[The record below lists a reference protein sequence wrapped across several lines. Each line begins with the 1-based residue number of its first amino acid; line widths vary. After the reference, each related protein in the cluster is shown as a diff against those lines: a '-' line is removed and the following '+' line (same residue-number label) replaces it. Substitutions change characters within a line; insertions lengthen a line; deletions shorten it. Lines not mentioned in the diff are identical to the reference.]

1 MCCSDSYARRVPT
14 PSRTL
19 NRDILRL
26 AVPALG
32 SLVAEPLFLI
42 VDSALVGHLGVTPL
56 AGLGIASAVLQT
68 IVGLMVF
75 LAYATTPA
83 VARRFGAGDPTRAVS
98 VGIDGMWLALGIG
111 AILALAGYLTT
122 PFLVGLFGASPEVAR
137 DAETYLGISM
147 WGLPAMLIVFAAT
160 GLLRG
165 MQDTVTPLWIAGL
178 GFGANA
184 LLNWLFIYGFG
195 WGIGGSAFGTV
206 VAQWGMVAA
215 YVVVI
220 GRLARTHSASV
231 RPHREG
237 VRGSAR
243 SGGWLF
249 LRTLTLRAAL
259 LATVFVATGLG
270 TEELAG
276 WQVAFTIF
284 STAAFALDALA
295 IAAQALIGKGLGAGD
310 TGEVQRTLGAHRV
323 VGRLVRGDRRRGD
336 RRAVGCDRAAVHRGC
351 RARRPHSAGADRARR
366 GAAGLRS
373 GVRARRGA
381 DRGGGREVPRDRRS
395 PEPRALRARA
405 HRARGAERGRRG
417 RTRLAR
423 GRLLRG
429 LHAGAARDPRLARPR
444 RRLDDRRGVGVQ
456 AQRRHHSYITTAA
469 AADALIERVEPYCVI
484 STVPDAAASASGER
498 PGPS

>member
-1 MCCSDSYARRVPT
+1 MTT
-14 PSRTL
+14 PQPTL

-42 VDSALVGHLGVTPL
+42 VDSALVGHLGVVPL
-56 AGLGIASAVLQT
+56 AGLGIAAAVLQT

-83 VARRFGAGDPTRAVS
+83 VARRFGAGDPTKAVS
-98 VGIDGMWLALGIG
+98 VGIDGIWLALGLG
-111 AILALAGYLTT
+111 AVLALVGYLAT
-122 PFLVGLFGASPEVAR
+122 PFLVGLFGATPDVAEQ
-137 DAETYLGISM
+137 AVIYLGISM

-165 MQDTVTPLWIAGL
+165 MQDTVTPLWIAGF
-178 GFGANA
+178 GFAANA

-195 WGIGGSAFGTV
+195 WGIAGSAFGTV

-220 GRLARTHSASV
+220 GRLARRHSASV
-231 RPHREG
+231 RPQREG

-249 LRTLTLRAAL
+249 LRTVSLRVAL
-259 LATVFVATGLG
+259 LATVVVATGLG
-270 TEELAG
+270 TDELAG

-310 TGEVQRTLGAHRV
+310 QPFVRRVLGRTVAWGAWFGVIVGAVIALLSGLIGLVFTGDAAIAALVQPALLVLAVAQPVCGIVFVLDGVLIGAGDAKYLAI
-323 VGRLVRGDRRRGD
+323 VGILNLVPFVPALVLV
-336 RRAVGCDRAAVHRGC
+336 AVLH
-351 RARRPHSAGADRARR
+351 PT
-366 GAAGLRS
+366 GAAGLAWLAVTFF
-373 GVRARRGA
+373 GVYMLARLATLGWRVRGA
-381 DRGGGREVPRDRRS
+381 
-395 PEPRALRARA
+395 AWM
-405 HRARGAERGRRG
+405 
-417 RTRLAR
+417 T
-423 GRLLRG
+423 
-429 LHAGAARDPRLARPR
+429 AGA
-444 RRLDDRRGVGVQ
+444 
-456 AQRRHHSYITTAA
+456 
-469 AADALIERVEPYCVI
+469 
-484 STVPDAAASASGER
+484 
-498 PGPS
+498 